1 MPTASKWQGENSKPG
16 LTHAKIHWLQ
26 KKKKKNVG
34 IGKKEAWLLSQGL
47 SGGPQCPAS
56 PR

>member
-16 LTHAKIHWLQ
+16 LTHSKIHWFQ
-26 KKKKKNVG
+26 KKKKNVG
-34 IGKKEAWLLSQGL
+34 IGKKEASLLSQGP